1 MQTALVIEG
10 FRTQWLKGVLDLFGE
25 NITIPLS
32 TGDDI
37 KAQSIH
43 RRTKSEQTVHELHAI
58 RSKMF
63 DSDYSMTVPHL
74 CDANAVTF
82 MEKGQHSGR
91 LMSCLPSPHCL
102 KCRIE
107 ESISC

>member
-1 MQTALVIEG
+1 MLLDIFLAIKSGILRWILERCNVNKCESLACAMQTALVIEG

-43 RRTKSEQTVHELHAI
+43 RHTKFDKTVHELHAI
-58 RSKMF
+58 RSM
-63 DSDYSMTVPHL
+63 MLIVITV
-74 CDANAVTF
+74 
-82 MEKGQHSGR
+82 
-91 LMSCLPSPHCL
+91 
-102 KCRIE
+102 
-107 ESISC
+107 